1 MFSMEKDLRRF
12 VIDNFLYGRDSGFS
26 DNESFVD
33 MGILDSTG
41 MLELVGF
48 LEKRYGIEVRD
59 VDLTPDNLDSIT
71 QLAEFLRRRLG
82 RSEPAV
88 QGASHTQAVYSD

>member
-1 MFSMEKDLRRF
+1 MYSMEKELHRF
-12 VIDNFLYGRDSGFS
+12 VVDNFLYGRDSGFS

-48 LEKRYGIEVRD
+48 LEKKYGIEVRD
-59 VDLTPDNLDSIT
+59 VDLTPDNLDSVT
-71 QLAEFLRRRLG
+71 QLAEFLRRRLVRPG
-82 RSEPAV
+82 AAV
-88 QGASHTQAVYSD
+88 PGTPHTQAAYSD